1 MGWFHRKHQS
11 SSQIPP
17 GCENL
22 QIRTRSSICTGETE
36 IGFYDP
42 VSRQLRYSQLV
53 RTAEEISDFT
63 AAMADAQRMIKMMP
77 APSRKND

>member
-53 RTAEEISDFT
+53 RTAEEISDFYRRYGRCT
-63 AAMADAQRMIKMMP
+63 ENDKDDARSK
-77 APSRKND
+77 